1 MSRNP
6 HRTRWIGRAD
16 VQGRWCHAPD
26 CHEYART
33 VDAELVH
40 ADLFEPIA
48 RLDARGILAPLDAK
62 AEPLPMSEGERLLRD
77 IFTKGER

>member
-1 MSRNP
+1 MSLNP

-16 VQGRWCHAPD
+16 VQGRWCHAPG

-33 VDAELVH
+33 VAAQQVH
-40 ADLFEPIA
+40 ADLFEPRPFDTR
-48 RLDARGILAPLDAK
+48 RLLAPLDAK
-62 AEPLPMSEGERLLRD
+62 TKPLPMSWGERLLRD